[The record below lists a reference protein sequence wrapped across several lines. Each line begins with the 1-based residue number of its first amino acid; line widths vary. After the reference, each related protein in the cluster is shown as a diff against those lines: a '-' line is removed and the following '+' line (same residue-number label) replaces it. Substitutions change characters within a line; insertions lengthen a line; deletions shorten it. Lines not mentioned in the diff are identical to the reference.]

1 VTDIMM
7 LRRIV
12 QMLITKTKSAAIL
25 TDRYQRDSTRDV
37 DIDHKYG
44 FWETKETVL
53 SLLSCDGK

>member
-1 VTDIMM
+1 
-7 LRRIV
+7 
-12 QMLITKTKSAAIL
+12 MLITKTKSATIL
-25 TDRYQRDSTRDV
+25 TDIYQCDSTRDV